1 MAKSNL
7 HVLIMKNIAN
17 SDATGNATNYSLTD
31 KKNYESYA
39 QRLKY
44 LAKGL

>member
-1 MAKSNL
+1 
-7 HVLIMKNIAN
+7 MKNIAN
-17 SDATGNATNYSLTD
+17 SEATGNATHYSLTAR
-31 KKNYESYA
+31 KNYESHA